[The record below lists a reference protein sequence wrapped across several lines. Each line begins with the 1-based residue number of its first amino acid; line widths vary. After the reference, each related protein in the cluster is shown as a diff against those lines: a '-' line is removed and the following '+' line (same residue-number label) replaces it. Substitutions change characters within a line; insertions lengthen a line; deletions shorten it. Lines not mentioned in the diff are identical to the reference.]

1 MSETPEVRAARL
13 ARDAERKRLSR
24 RLVKVVVETPAT
36 TEGESVNP
44 ADATTERFVGE
55 TPERRRERL
64 DRDAEAKRARRAAL
78 KLQQCPPGHPMDM
91 ESEPLDL
98 EPSKD
103 PTQVQV
109 LAQKEPEFNYDEL
122 LSIAGII
129 GERTAE

>member
-1 MSETPEVRAARL
+1 
-13 ARDAERKRLSR
+13 
-24 RLVKVVVETPAT
+24 
-36 TEGESVNP
+36 
-44 ADATTERFVGE
+44 
-55 TPERRRERL
+55 
-64 DRDAEAKRARRAAL
+64 
-78 KLQQCPPGHPMDM
+78 MDM